1 MGGGAKV
8 NEISIGGLPLE
19 TLAEMANEAA
29 ELAERD
35 MVSAVGRAWDCGRYL
50 LAAKAQVP
58 HGQWMHW
65 VRVNFDRE
73 LRTASRYMQLA
84 GAFESRAAIAEAAS
98 IRQAMRMISQPEE
111 VVADETEPELVEEV
125 ETEPKP
131 EPEIEPQERPSIRKV
146 SAESRKVSEA
156 DREPTPE
163 VGPVVQPELVEEAEE
178 AVVLYLHVDGDAY
191 VVADADEVAAAA
203 LQLHE
208 PMALVR
214 MAVMALP
221 PRDMP
226 WAVDELQQAIK
237 WLQSEI
243 EEAERHE

>member
-1 MGGGAKV
+1 M

-84 GAFESRAAIAEAAS
+84 GAFPTRAAIAEAAS

-111 VVADETEPELVEEV
+111 AAADEPEPELVEEI
-125 ETEPKP
+125 EAELEQP
-131 EPEIEPQERPSIRKV
+131 EVEPQERPSIRKV

-163 VGPVVQPELVEEAEE
+163 VRPVVAVELVEEADEM
-178 AVVLYLHVDGDAY
+178 VLYHKVGESYCL
-191 VVADADEVAAAA
+191 ADADDVAVAA

-208 PMALVR
+208 PMAIVR
-214 MAVMALP
+214 MAVMAVKP
-221 PRDMP
+221 DDMG
-226 WAVDELQQAIK
+226 AAIDSLRLAAD
-237 WLQSEI
+237 WLESQI

>member
-1 MGGGAKV
+1 MT
-8 NEISIGGLPLE
+8 EISIGGLPLE
-19 TLAEMANEAA
+19 ALAEMANEAA

-50 LAAKAQVP
+50 LAAKQQVP

-84 GAFESRAAIAEAAS
+84 GAFPSRAAIAEAAS

-111 VVADETEPELVEEV
+111 VAMDEPDDEPEGCRNLREIQADIEKAAK
-125 ETEPKP
+125 ELQEI
-131 EPEIEPQERPSIRKV
+131 EDDLEQNFDIEPQERPSIRKV

-163 VGPVVQPELVEEAEE
+163 VRPVVEPELVEDERLKQIGLRLGDMLTGCGKTWL
-178 AVVLYLHVDGDAY
+178 VTGRKVDSDGAW
-191 VVADADEVAAAA
+191 V
-203 LQLHE
+203 
-208 PMALVR
+208 
-214 MAVMALP
+214 
-221 PRDMP
+221 
-226 WAVDELQQAIK
+226 ELT
-237 WLQSEI
+237 
-243 EEAERHE
+243 EEAEA

>member
-1 MGGGAKV
+1 MGGGEKV
-8 NEISIGGLPLE
+8 NEINIGGLSLE
-19 TLAEMANEAA
+19 ALVELANRAA
-29 ELAERD
+29 EQAERD

-84 GAFESRAAIAEAAS
+84 GAFPTRAAIAEAAS

-111 VVADETEPELVEEV
+111 IVADEPEPELVEDV
-125 ETEPKP
+125 EPES

-146 SAESRKVSEA
+146 SAEARKVSEA

-163 VGPVVQPELVEEAEE
+163 ARPVVQPELVAEPEADDV
-178 AVVLYLHVDGDAY
+178 VVLYARSGQGY

-208 PMALVR
+208 PMSLVR
-214 MAVMALP
+214 MAVLAVP
-221 PRDMP
+221 RRDMP
-226 WAVDELQQAIK
+226 WAVDELEQAIK
-237 WLQSEI
+237 WLQAEI
-243 EEAERHE
+243 EEAERQ

>member
-8 NEISIGGLPLE
+8 SEISIGGLPLD

-50 LAAKAQVP
+50 LAAKQQVP

-111 VVADETEPELVEEV
+111 VPADESEPELVEEI
-125 ETEPKP
+125 ETQPEA

-146 SAESRKVSEA
+146 SAESRKVSET

-163 VGPVVQPELVEEAEE
+163 VRPVVAAELVEEAEDMI
-178 AVVLYLHVDGDAY
+178 LYHKVGESYCL
-191 VVADADEVAAAA
+191 ADADDVAVAA

-208 PMALVR
+208 PLSLVR
-214 MAVMALP
+214 MAVLAVP
-221 PRDMP
+221 RRDMVF
-226 WAVDELQQAIK
+226 AIDELQQAIL
-237 WLQSEI
+237 WMQEEI
-243 EEAERHE
+243 EEAET

>member
-8 NEISIGGLPLE
+8 NEISIGGLPLD

-84 GAFESRAAIAEAAS
+84 GAFTSRAAIAEAAS

-111 VVADETEPELVEEV
+111 VVVDEPEPELVEKI
-125 ETEPKP
+125 ETQPEP

-146 SAESRKVSEA
+146 SAEARKVSEA

-163 VGPVVQPELVEEAEE
+163 VRPVVEPELVEEAEE
-178 AVVLYLHVDGDAY
+178 AVVLYVRGNGDAY

-208 PMALVR
+208 PLALVR
-214 MAVMALP
+214 MAVVAVP
-221 PRDMP
+221 RRDM
-226 WAVDELQQAIK
+226 AFAIDELQQAIL
-237 WLQSEI
+237 WMQAEI

>member
-1 MGGGAKV
+1 M
-8 NEISIGGLPLE
+8 NEISISGLPLE
-19 TLAEMANEAA
+19 ALAEMANEAA

-50 LAAKAQVP
+50 LAAKQQVP

-73 LRTASRYMQLA
+73 LRTACRYMQLA
-84 GAFESRAAIAEAAS
+84 GAFPTRAAIAEAAS

-111 VVADETEPELVEEV
+111 IVADEPEPELVEEI
-125 ETEPKP
+125 EAEPKVT
-131 EPEIEPQERPSIRKV
+131 PEIEPQERPSIRKV

-156 DREPTPE
+156 DRESTPE
-163 VGPVVQPELVEEAEE
+163 VRPVVQPELVEEPAAED
-178 AVVLYLHVDGDAY
+178 AVVLYARSGQGY
-191 VVADADEVAAAA
+191 VVADADDVAAAA

-214 MAVMALP
+214 MAVMAVEP
-221 PRDMP
+221 DGIG
-226 WAVDELQQAIK
+226 AAIDSLRLAAD
-237 WLQSEI
+237 WLESQI
-243 EEAERHE
+243 EEAEA

>member
-1 MGGGAKV
+1 MT
-8 NEISIGGLPLE
+8 EISIGGLPLE
-19 TLAEMANEAA
+19 TLAEMANTAA

-111 VVADETEPELVEEV
+111 IVADEPGPELVEEI
-125 ETEPKP
+125 EAEP
-131 EPEIEPQERPSIRKV
+131 EATPEIEPQERPSIRRV

-156 DREPTPE
+156 DREPTFDSWPE
-163 VGPVVQPELVEEAEE
+163 VRPVVEPELVAEAEE
-178 AVVLYLHVDGDAY
+178 MILYHKVGESYCL
-191 VVADADEVAAAA
+191 ADADDVAVAA

-208 PMALVR
+208 PLALVR
-214 MAVMALP
+214 MAVLAVPPKDMA
-221 PRDMP
+221 

-237 WLQSEI
+237 WLQAEI

>member
-1 MGGGAKV
+1 M
-8 NEISIGGLPLE
+8 NEISIGGLPLD

-84 GAFESRAAIAEAAS
+84 GAFPTRAAIAEAAS

-111 VVADETEPELVEEV
+111 VVVDEPELVEEI
-125 ETEPKP
+125 EAEP
-131 EPEIEPQERPSIRKV
+131 EVTPEIEPQERPSIRRV

-163 VGPVVQPELVEEAEE
+163 VRPVVEPELVAEAEE
-178 AVVLYLHVDGDAY
+178 AVVLYIHVDVDTY

-214 MAVMALP
+214 MAVMAVEP
-221 PRDMP
+221 DDMG
-226 WAVDELQQAIK
+226 AAIDSLRLAAD
-237 WLQSEI
+237 WLESQI
-243 EEAERHE
+243 EERRA

>member
-1 MGGGAKV
+1 M

-19 TLAEMANEAA
+19 ALAEMANEAA

-50 LAAKAQVP
+50 LAAKQQVP

-84 GAFESRAAIAEAAS
+84 GAFQSRAAIAEAAS

-111 VVADETEPELVEEV
+111 VVADEPEPELVEEA
-125 ETEPKP
+125 EAEL
-131 EPEIEPQERPSIRKV
+131 EQPEIEPQERPSIRKV
-146 SAESRKVSEA
+146 SAEARKVSEA

-163 VGPVVQPELVEEAEE
+163 VRPVVQPELVEEAED
-178 AVVLYLHVDGDAY
+178 AVVLYARSGQGY
-191 VVADADEVAAAA
+191 IVADADEVAAAA

-214 MAVMALP
+214 MAVLAVEPKDMA
-221 PRDMP
+221 

-237 WLQSEI
+237 WLQAEI
-243 EEAERHE
+243 EEAEA